1 MLVPSLAETAPIV
14 TLARLLYTVEPKKYA
29 IKNLCLFSNPLECLK
44 KKDAIRH
51 IHFFSSSY
59 SPK

>member
-14 TLARLLYTVEPKKYA
+14 TLARLLYTVEPTKIRYQKS
-29 IKNLCLFSNPLECLK
+29 LFVQQSSRMLK